1 MNLFQLFK
9 NVSPFVKPYKWLVFI
24 TLVLTLIGSLMAQ
37 VNAIVLDWTVDE
49 VNGLITAG
57 EKWGQ
62 RAAHIIIL
70 ISSVL
75 LGKEILSAGITFAQN
90 YFGERMRIY
99 VSRDLAQSVIEKV
112 LTFKMAFFNSGDNA
126 TGKLQARI
134 DQGVSSLSRTVQNFF
149 IDLLPLFTSALL
161 ALILMFVANVYVGLV
176 ALAIVPIYFWITYRQ
191 ARRLKGWRR
200 EMRSHLETKS
210 QGIKN
215 IIDSINVIKS
225 FNREQIEAQK
235 QLDIQNQV
243 TENQMKTRKVAF
255 YYNGVKSFV
264 KQVGTVLVIILTA
277 YLVLIDYP
285 GMTIGKIM
293 YHVMLFSNVIAP
305 ITQLQRIF
313 DDVNDALIYAE
324 GFFGILNSEEEV
336 EPSGSYRPEKIHG
349 KFEIKHVDFTYPNG
363 NQALFDVNMTIDPG
377 KITAL
382 VGLSGAGKSTIVN
395 LLDKFY
401 EPQVGQILL
410 DGVDLREYDT
420 QYLREN
426 IGLVLQKNHIF
437 DGTIEENILYGNPK
451 ASHEDVVEAAKK
463 SHLYDQVMELPK
475 QFDNN
480 AADLSGGQQQRVA
493 IARMFLK
500 NPPIIFLDE
509 PTASLDAIAT
519 EQIKNS
525 IDAIKKDRTVIII
538 SHSISQII
546 DADYIYALQQ
556 GRVEEDGDPDSIYKK
571 GGIYKDII
579 DASARSLNIE
589 KIARTIE
596 DKNYPC
602 RDAIDRVSTFLIH
615 FSNAFFS
622 TNPNIFYFSRFYERH
637 ENRITSKHR
646 NKKTYQ
652 FLETNRYD
660 YHRYYYLFGAYH
672 WNKYVA

>member
-9 NVSPFVKPYKWLVFI
+9 NVSPFVKPYKGLVFI
-24 TLVLTLIGSLMAQ
+24 TLILTLIGSLMAQ
-37 VNAIVLDWTVDE
+37 VNAIVLDWTVDQ
-49 VNGLITAG
+49 VNGLVTAG
-57 EKWGQ
+57 EQWGKA
-62 RAAHIIIL
+62 AAHIVIM
-70 ISSVL
+70 ISVVL
-75 LGKEILSAGITFAQN
+75 LGKELISALITFAQN
-90 YFGERMRIY
+90 YFGERMRIF

-112 LTFKMAFFNSGDNA
+112 LTFRMAYFNTSDNA

-161 ALILMFVANVYVGLV
+161 ALILMFAANVYVGLV
-176 ALAIVPIYFWITYRQ
+176 ALAIVPVYFWITYRQ

-225 FNREQIEAQK
+225 FNREQIEGQK
-235 QLDIQNQV
+235 QLNIQNQV

-255 YYNGVKSFV
+255 YYNGVKSFM

-277 YLVLIDYP
+277 YLVLVGYP

-324 GFFGILNSEEEV
+324 GFFGILDADQEV
-336 EPSGSYRPEKIHG
+336 EPSGSYKPEKIHG
-349 KFEIKHVDFTYPNG
+349 KFEMKDVNFTYPNG
-363 NQALFDVNMTIDPG
+363 NQALFDVNMTIEPNR
-377 KITAL
+377 ITAL

-401 EPQVGQILL
+401 EPQSGTIIL

-420 QYLREN
+420 QFLREN

-437 DGTIEENILYGNPK
+437 DGTIEENILYGKPN
-451 ASHEDVVEAAKK
+451 ATHEEVVEAAKK
-463 SHLYDQVMELPK
+463 SYIYNQIMALPK
-475 QFDNN
+475 QFENK
-480 AADLSGGQQQRVA
+480 ASDLSGGQQQRIA

-525 IDAIKKDRTVIII
+525 LDAIKKDRTVIII

-546 DADYIYALQQ
+546 DSEMVYALKT
-556 GRVEEDGDPDSIYKK
+556 GHVEESGDPDSIYKK
-571 GGIYKDII
+571 GGIYKEII

-596 DKNYPC
+596 DGKN
-602 RDAIDRVSTFLIH
+602 
-615 FSNAFFS
+615 
-622 TNPNIFYFSRFYERH
+622 
-637 ENRITSKHR
+637 
-646 NKKTYQ
+646 
-652 FLETNRYD
+652 
-660 YHRYYYLFGAYH
+660 
-672 WNKYVA
+672 

>member
-9 NVSPFVKPYKWLVFI
+9 NLRPFVKPYKWLVLI
-24 TLVLTLIGSLMAQ
+24 TLILTLVGSLMAQ
-37 VNAIVLDWTVDE
+37 VNAIVLDRTVDAI
-49 VNGLITAG
+49 NALIGTNFQ
-57 EKWGQ
+57 WGK
-62 RAAHIIIL
+62 AARIMTIISI
-70 ISSVL
+70 VL
-75 LGKEILSAGITFAQN
+75 LGKEILSALVTFAQN

-112 LTFKMAFFNSGDNA
+112 LTFKMAIFNSGDNA

-161 ALILMFVANVYVGLV
+161 ALILMFAANVYVGLV
-176 ALAIVPIYFWITYRQ
+176 ALGIVPVYFWITYRQ

-200 EMRSHLETKS
+200 EMRSHLESKS
-210 QGIKN
+210 EGIKN

-225 FNREQIEAQK
+225 FNREQIEGQK

-255 YYNGVKSFV
+255 YYNGLKSFV
-264 KQVGTVLVIILTA
+264 RQVGTVLVIILTA
-277 YLVLIDYP
+277 YLVLIEYP

-324 GFFGILNSEEEV
+324 GFFGILNSEKEV
-336 EPSGSYRPEKIHG
+336 EPSGEYRPEPIHG
-349 KFEIKHVDFTYPNG
+349 NFELKGVDFTYPNG
-363 NQALFDVNMTIDPG
+363 TQALFGVNMKIEPG

-401 EPQVGQILL
+401 EPQVGTITL
-410 DGVDLREYDT
+410 DGIDLKDYDT
-420 QYLREN
+420 HYLREN

-437 DGTIEENILYGNPK
+437 DGTIEENILYGNPD
-451 ASHEDVVEAAKK
+451 ATHEEVVEAAKK
-463 SHLYDQVMELPK
+463 AHLYDQVMELPK
-475 QFDNN
+475 QFAHN

-525 IDAIKKDRTVIII
+525 IDAIKQDRTVIII

-546 DADYIYALQQ
+546 DADYIYALKD
-556 GRVEEDGDPDSIYKK
+556 GRVEESGDPDEIYKK
-571 GGIYKDII
+571 GGIYKEII

-589 KIARTIE
+589 KIAKTI
-596 DKNYPC
+596 
-602 RDAIDRVSTFLIH
+602 
-615 FSNAFFS
+615 
-622 TNPNIFYFSRFYERH
+622 
-637 ENRITSKHR
+637 
-646 NKKTYQ
+646 
-652 FLETNRYD
+652 
-660 YHRYYYLFGAYH
+660 G
-672 WNKYVA
+672 

>member
-37 VNAIVLDWTVDE
+37 VNAIVLDWTVDQ
-49 VNGLITAG
+49 VNGLVTAG
-57 EKWGQ
+57 EQWGHA
-62 RAAHIIIL
+62 AAHIVIM
-70 ISSVL
+70 ISVVL
-75 LGKEILSAGITFAQN
+75 LGKEIISALITFAQN
-90 YFGERMRIY
+90 YYGERMRIF

-112 LTFKMAFFNSGDNA
+112 LTFRMAFFNTGDNA

-161 ALILMFVANVYVGLV
+161 ALILMFIANVYVGLV
-176 ALAIVPIYFWITYRQ
+176 ALGIVPIYFWITYRQ
-191 ARRLKGWRR
+191 AKRLKGWRR

-225 FNREQIEAQK
+225 FNREQIEGQK

-243 TENQMKTRKVAF
+243 TENQMKTRRVAF
-255 YYNGVKSFV
+255 YYNGIKSFV

-277 YLVLIDYP
+277 YLVLIGYP

-324 GFFGILNSEEEV
+324 GFFGILDAEEEV
-336 EPSGSYRPEKIHG
+336 EPSGSYKPEKIHG

-437 DGTIEENILYGNPK
+437 DGTIEENILYGNPN
-451 ASHEDVVEAAKK
+451 ATHEDVIEAAKK

-475 QFDNN
+475 QFNNN

-589 KIARTIE
+589 KIARTI
-596 DKNYPC
+596 DDGK
-602 RDAIDRVSTFLIH
+602 A
-615 FSNAFFS
+615 
-622 TNPNIFYFSRFYERH
+622 
-637 ENRITSKHR
+637 
-646 NKKTYQ
+646 
-652 FLETNRYD
+652 
-660 YHRYYYLFGAYH
+660 
-672 WNKYVA
+672 

>member
-9 NVSPFVKPYKWLVFI
+9 NIKPFVKPYKWLVFI
-24 TLVLTLIGSLMAQ
+24 TLILTLIGSLMAQ
-37 VNAIVLDWTVDE
+37 VNAIVLDWTVDK
-49 VNGLITAG
+49 VNGLVTDGVEWGVQAVRIIT
-57 EKWGQ
+57 
-62 RAAHIIIL
+62 II
-70 ISSVL
+70 SVVL
-75 LGKEILSAGITFAQN
+75 LGKEILSALITFAQN
-90 YFGERMRIY
+90 YYGERMRIF

-112 LTFKMAFFNSGDNA
+112 LTFKMAFFNTGDNA

-161 ALILMFVANVYVGLV
+161 ALILMFIANVYVGLV
-176 ALAIVPIYFWITYRQ
+176 ALGIVPIYFWITYRQ

-200 EMRSHLETKS
+200 EMRSHLESKS

-277 YLVLIDYP
+277 YLVLMGYP

-324 GFFGILNSEEEV
+324 GFFGILDSEEDV

-349 KFEIKHVDFTYPNG
+349 LFELKNVDFTYPNG
-363 NQALFDVNMTIDPG
+363 NQALFDVNMTIEPN

-401 EPQVGQILL
+401 EPQKGIITL

-420 QYLREN
+420 KYLREN

-437 DGTIEENILYGNPK
+437 DGTIEENILYGNPN
-451 ASHEDVVEAAKK
+451 ATHEEVVEAAKK
-463 SHLYDQVMELPK
+463 SYIYDQIMELPK
-475 QFDNN
+475 QFENK
-480 AADLSGGQQQRVA
+480 ASDLSGGQQQRIA

-525 IDAIKKDRTVIII
+525 LDAIKKDRTVIII

-546 DADYIYALQQ
+546 DSEMVYALKT
-556 GRVEEDGDPDSIYKK
+556 GHVEESGDPDSIYKK

-589 KIARTIE
+589 KIARTID
-596 DKNYPC
+596 DKN
-602 RDAIDRVSTFLIH
+602 
-615 FSNAFFS
+615 
-622 TNPNIFYFSRFYERH
+622 
-637 ENRITSKHR
+637 
-646 NKKTYQ
+646 
-652 FLETNRYD
+652 
-660 YHRYYYLFGAYH
+660 G
-672 WNKYVA
+672 